1 MAFKHFIV
9 KISFCVEDIMSK
21 KLWLAHIAILGANI
35 IYGINYVVAKG
46 IMPNFLEPRA
56 IILMRVSIAAIIF
69 WIVASFFPTQKVA
82 RKDLI
87 KLGYISFFGIALNQV
102 MFFEGL
108 NLTTPINA
116 SIIMVGV
123 PIIVLVFSHFIIGDR
138 LTFNKIIGIILGFLG
153 AAYLILQSGNVS
165 FSSGIFIG
173 NLFVLI
179 NATSYGLYLVLV
191 KPLMAKYSPVT
202 IMKWVFL
209 FGTVYVAP
217 VSINLVLQADYGI
230 IPTNIWFSI
239 GFVILFTT
247 VFAYFL
253 NNYSLKVISPTIN
266 SAYIYLQP
274 LLASIIAISFGKDRL
289 SYVEVISAMLIFV
302 GVYFVSFKKTALDKG

>member
-1 MAFKHFIV
+1 
-9 KISFCVEDIMSK
+9 MSK
-21 KLWLAHIAILGANI
+21 KLWIAHLAALGATV

-46 IMPNFLEPRA
+46 IMPDFLEPRA
-56 IILMRVSIAAIIF
+56 IIFLRVSIAAIIF
-69 WIVASFFPTQKVA
+69 WIVSSFFPKEKVL

-108 NLTTPINA
+108 NLSTPINA
-116 SIIMVGV
+116 SIIMVGI
-123 PIIVLVFSHFIIGDR
+123 PIIVMVFSHFIIGDR
-138 LTFNKIIGIILGFLG
+138 LTSNKIIGIVLGFLG
-153 AAYLILQSGNVS
+153 AAYLILQSGNIS
-165 FSSGIFIG
+165 FSSGTFTGNIFI
-173 NLFVLI
+173 LI

-191 KPLMAKYSPVT
+191 VPLMKKYSPIT

-209 FGTVYVAP
+209 FGTIYVAP
-217 VSINLVLQADYGI
+217 VSLNLVLQADYGI

-253 NNYSLKVISPTIN
+253 NNYSLKSITPTIN

-274 LLASIIAISFGKDRL
+274 VIASIIAISFGKDSL
-289 SYVEVISAMLIFV
+289 SFTEVISAILIFV
-302 GVYFVSFKKTALDKG
+302 GVYFVNFKKTDIFKGWR